1 MTTGFR
7 YRSTAQVYAY
17 NKYDASAIDYTQLT
31 GQPDI
36 STIPY
41 TPAARIESTSRP
53 ENGSMIRKEGVEL
66 QIMTERIPVI
76 NTSLILGGAWFRST
90 YSNSVPLFYA
100 VSGVYG
106 NVILSDQ
113 YLGLYN
119 WQDGSEN
126 QSLST
131 NLLFDTQIPQ
141 WGLILTTALESTWL
155 VSRRRL
161 PQDGRP
167 IAYLDVHDGKLH
179 PYTAESERDTYLQ
192 HLLIRYSDTLFKPSR
207 IPLALGINLKVS
219 KQLGKLFTLSLFAN
233 NVLDYLPDYKVG
245 TATLRR
251 TATPYFGMELR
262 IKI

>member
-1 MTTGFR
+1 M
-7 YRSTAQVYAY
+7 
-17 NKYDASAIDYTQLT
+17 
-31 GQPDI
+31 
-36 STIPY
+36 
-41 TPAARIESTSRP
+41 
-53 ENGSMIRKEGVEL
+53 
-66 QIMTERIPVI
+66 
-76 NTSLILGGAWFRST
+76 
-90 YSNSVPLFYA
+90 
-100 VSGVYG
+100 
-106 NVILSDQ
+106 ILSDQ

-141 WGLILTTALESTWL
+141 WGLILTTAIESTWL

-192 HLLIRYSDTLFKPSR
+192 HLFIRYSDTLFKPSR